1 MNAPCWIFLVQF
13 DEKLQEAK
21 GMLSRSVRIMGC
33 HVIDTSH
40 SGLFVRRML
49 IILLFVW
56 TFRALHAKVMISSGP
71 NS

>member
-33 HVIDTSH
+33 QVIDTSH
-40 SGLFVRRML
+40 RGLFVRSML

-56 TFRALHAKVMISSGP
+56 TFRALHAKVMIST
-71 NS
+71 